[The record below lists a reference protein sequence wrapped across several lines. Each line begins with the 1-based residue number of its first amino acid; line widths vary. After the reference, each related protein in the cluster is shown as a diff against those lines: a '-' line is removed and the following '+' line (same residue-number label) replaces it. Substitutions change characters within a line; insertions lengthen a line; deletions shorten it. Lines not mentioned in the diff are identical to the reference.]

1 MAAILSVGIAALDIV
16 NEVDGYPAEDSEVR
30 AVDQRVRRGGNA
42 ANTAHVLAQ
51 LGHRAAWA
59 GLWADEPDGRRIISD
74 LAGHGVDTGPAR
86 RVEYGKSPTS
96 YVTLNRANGSRT
108 IVHYRNLPEYD
119 AEAFA
124 AVDLHPY
131 DWVHFEARPNVEAVG
146 AMMRRVRS
154 EQPHAG
160 ISLEVEKHR
169 QQVERLLEI
178 PDAVL
183 FSPDVARAWGYGDP
197 DSLLDDLDP
206 ARVPGLR
213 VCTWGNQGASAD
225 DNAGRRHRIPAYPPP
240 RVVDT
245 LGAGDTFNAAV
256 IDGLVHH
263 RDLADTLDSASRLAG
278 AKCGMSGLDGVA
290 AAAGREFREG
300 RS

>member
-1 MAAILSVGIAALDIV
+1 MAAILSVGIAALDII

-30 AVDQRVRRGGNA
+30 AADQQVRCGGNA

-51 LGHRAAWA
+51 LGHRACWA

-74 LAGHGVDTGPAR
+74 LAGHGVDTAPAR

-96 YVTLNRANGSRT
+96 YVTLNRDNGSRT
-108 IVHYRNLPEYD
+108 IVHYRKLPEYD
-119 AEAFA
+119 AEAFG
-124 AVDLHPY
+124 AVNLRPY
-131 DWVHFEARPNVEAVG
+131 EWVHFEARPNVDAV
-146 AMMRRVRS
+146 ATMMQRVRR

-169 QQVERLLEI
+169 EGVEKLLEI
-178 PDAVL
+178 PDVVL
-183 FSPDVARAWGYGDP
+183 FSPDLARAWGHSDP
-197 DSLLDDLDP
+197 DSLLNSLDP

-213 VCTWGNQGASAD
+213 VCTWGAQGASAD

-256 IDGLVHH
+256 IDGLVH
-263 RDLADTLDSASRLAG
+263 RRGVGDTLDAASRLAG
-278 AKCGMSGLDGVA
+278 TKCGLSGLDGVA